1 MVTRTN
7 TLIAGVAAACAGV
20 AVLSA
25 PVAVAAEEPPKE
37 AAAPPAAPRLHHAP
51 VALAAPH
58 APLAIPATLDHPHL
72 AKRVILVY
80 RPTAGGALKEVP
92 FLRSATG
99 WLATI
104 PEEDID
110 VGTLWYAI
118 ELELPDGKR
127 VPAYASRDD
136 LHAVAVPDQSDDAR
150 EREYLAQVDGR
161 RVVFGAA
168 FDYVS
173 FGHSKSASSSLVTIP
188 DWYLRA
194 EGGFTYRPLRT
205 VMEFGLRIGVVR
217 GYSAVP
223 VERTVGDSSQCE
235 KADDQKC
242 KVGLNFGAPF
252 VVFRLGASWF
262 LETNALVSVTEI
274 GFATGVGAALHI
286 GDYYGTKFVLGG
298 ETVKTFGSRAYAR
311 LDLIRG
317 MVRVSPIVEVTDM
330 PHADRA
336 GVRLLAELGLDLR
349 KGFGLA
355 IRGGYQAR
363 DFDSGSFSLGGAF
376 QYAF

>member
-1 MVTRTN
+1 MVTRAFPLGAASLLALSLT
-7 TLIAGVAAACAGV
+7 TLASAESPAPATTPAPAPTAAAG
-20 AVLSA
+20 
-25 PVAVAAEEPPKE
+25 
-37 AAAPPAAPRLHHAP
+37 APRLHHEP
-51 VALAAPH
+51 PALAQPH
-58 APLAIPATLDHPHL
+58 TSLAIAATLDSPHL
-72 AKRVILVY
+72 VKHVILVY
-80 RPTAGGALKEVP
+80 RPTVGGALKEVP

-110 VGTLWYAI
+110 VGSLGYAI

-127 VPAYASRDD
+127 VAVYASRDD
-136 LHAVAVPDQSDDAR
+136 LHLIAVPDLPDDAR
-150 EREYLAQVDGR
+150 ERAYLNQVDGR

-168 FDYVS
+168 FEYVS
-173 FGHSKSASSSLVTIP
+173 FGSSKSAASSAVKLP

-217 GYSAVP
+217 GRSAVP
-223 VERTVGDSSQCE
+223 IERSVDSTQCV
-235 KADDQKC
+235 KADDVKC
-242 KVGLNFGAPF
+242 TVGLNFGAPF
-252 VVFRLGASWF
+252 VVFRLGDGWF

-274 GFATGVGAALHI
+274 GFSTGIGGAMHI
-286 GDYYGTKFVLGG
+286 GDYYGTKFVIGG

-317 MVRVSPIVEVTDM
+317 LLRVSPIVEVTDM

-336 GVRLLAELGLDLR
+336 GVRLLAELGFDLR
-349 KGFGLA
+349 KGFGLTL
-355 IRGGYQAR
+355 RGGYQAR
-363 DFDSGSFSLGGAF
+363 DFDSGSFSLGGSFA
-376 QYAF
+376 YAF

>member
-1 MVTRTN
+1 MVTRAHTP
-7 TLIAGVAAACAGV
+7 LALSGLLSGL
-20 AVLSA
+20 VLLATPVRASA
-25 PVAVAAEEPPKE
+25 DEAPPKPGPVAPAE
-37 AAAPPAAPRLHHAP
+37 PRLHHAP
-51 VALAAPH
+51 VALAPPH

-72 AKRVILVY
+72 VKRVILVY

-99 WLATI
+99 WLATV
-104 PEEDID
+104 PEEDVD
-110 VGTLWYAI
+110 VGTLGYAI

-127 VPAYASRDD
+127 VAAYATRDD
-136 LHAVAVPDQSDDAR
+136 LHAVAVPDQADDAR

-317 MVRVSPIVEVTDM
+317 RVRVSPIVEVTDM

-355 IRGGYQAR
+355 LRGGYQAR